1 MMKNRP
7 ITTLFML
14 MSVDGKIS
22 TGSVDERDVDKDFPN
37 IEGVAEGLHQYYE
50 LEKQTDPYSLNT
62 GRVQAKIGI
71 NEKKEVSKTVVN
83 FIVIDNKPH
92 LTDAGVDYFIKKS
105 KKFFLITTNK
115 LHPAF
120 QKDVNNL
127 ETIYY
132 ENKIDFKDLFQK
144 FKDVYNIDAITIQ
157 SGGSLNAVLLR
168 EGLVDHIS
176 IVVAPCLIGGGDT
189 ATLIDGKSLS
199 TQAELT
205 MIKPLVLKKC
215 EKLENSYIH
224 LQYDVLN

>member
-1 MMKNRP
+1 
-7 ITTLFML
+7 ML